1 MTRLEFKK
9 LIEEGFVILDGAT
22 GSLLQKKGMMPGDCP
37 EQWIIVF
44 IILIWYSI
52 NILCSC

>member
-22 GSLLQKKGMMPGDCP
+22 GSLLQKKGMMPVD
-37 EQWIIVF
+37 
-44 IILIWYSI
+44 Y
-52 NILCSC
+52 